1 VGEVSLRGYAKHRGV
16 SLRAVQ
22 KAIHSGRIAPTASGK
37 IDIEVADGQW
47 QRNTGP
53 RPTSRTAAP
62 PRVATSVARPA
73 PEPPLKAETSGQPGL
88 DYSRARAVR
97 ENYLARLTK
106 IEFEERSGNL
116 VSKQEVEVAAFNRYR
131 TFRDNMLN
139 IPDRLAA
146 VLAAEVDPATIH
158 EMLTGEIRRA
168 LQESSNGA
176 ERS

>member
-1 VGEVSLRGYAKHRGV
+1 VADVSLRGYAKHRGV

-22 KAIHSGRIAPTASGK
+22 KAIQSGRIQPTASGK
-37 IDIEVADGQW
+37 IDIEVSDAQW

-53 RPTSRTAAP
+53 RPTTRTAP
-62 PRVATSVARPA
+62 PSAKTNAARQLV
-73 PEPPLKAETSGQPGL
+73 EQPLRADTPGQPGL

-106 IEFEERSGNL
+106 IEFEEKSGNL

-146 VLAAEVDPATIH
+146 LLAAEVDPASIH

>member
-1 VGEVSLRGYAKHRGV
+1 MAEVSLRGYAKHRGV

-22 KAIHSGRIAPTASGK
+22 KAIQSGRIAPTASGK

-53 RPTSRTAAP
+53 RPTTRTP
-62 PRVATSVARPA
+62 PRHATTNIARHA
-73 PEPPLKAETSGQPGL
+73 PEPPLKAETFGQPSL

-106 IEFEERSGNL
+106 IEFDEKSGNL

-146 VLAAEVDPATIH
+146 VLAAEVDPASVH